1 MKASRYNILV
11 KNSEKETILFN
22 SLYGSMSVL
31 DTVGLGDAMKL
42 LSNPIPGDSA
52 GMYASLVEHKY
63 LVEDTVDELELVRR
77 RKMAGIR
84 DHNRLD
90 LFIMPTLD
98 CNMACAYCYESH
110 IPSMMSEETAEA
122 IIKWIK
128 RELPNYK
135 LITLQWFGGEP
146 MLGFQQV
153 VRISREV
160 RDLASSLG
168 VSCILHMTTNG
179 YLFNE
184 ERIRE
189 IIASGIWDFQITLD
203 GPPATHD
210 RLRVR
215 RDGKGT
221 FDRIF
226 QNIISLVRAD
236 RKVRV
241 TLRVN
246 FNHSNL
252 HEIPTLLEMF
262 PEDVREQL
270 RVLFAPIFG
279 DCRVSATVNLP
290 AEEISASVD
299 KHHRLAE
306 SLGYDVVM
314 GKSIIEPGRLVYCYA
329 ERENQYIINYNAD
342 VYKCTVGGFH
352 PETRV
357 ACLTPDGVMIREEEK
372 WEQWVGR
379 ELFEE
384 SCLSCVYLP
393 LCMGGCRKARM
404 DHQGRGSHCSLIPTN
419 TTYFLKQ
426 VALGGLNTLLRE
438 GLGRARCVE
447 PI

>member
-11 KNSEKETILFN
+11 KSSEEETILFN

-31 DTVGLGDAMKL
+31 DSAGLDDVMKL
-42 LSNPIPGDSA
+42 LSNPVAGDSA
-52 GMYASLVEHKY
+52 GMYARLVEQKY
-63 LVEDTVDELELVRR
+63 LVEDRVDELELVRR
-77 RKMAGIR
+77 RKLAGIG

-98 CNMACAYCYESH
+98 CNMACTYCYESH
-110 IPSMMSEETAEA
+110 IPSMMSVATAEA
-122 IIKWIK
+122 IIRWIK

-135 LITLQWFGGEP
+135 VITLQWFGGEP
-146 MLGFQQV
+146 LLGFQHV
-153 VRISREV
+153 IRITREA

-184 ERIRE
+184 ERIRD
-189 IIASGIWDFQITLD
+189 IIDSGILDFQVTLD
-203 GPPATHD
+203 GPPTIHD

-215 RDGKGT
+215 RDGQGT

-236 RKVRV
+236 RKVKV

-246 FNHSNL
+246 FNHDNL
-252 HEIPTLLEMF
+252 HGIPTLLEMF
-262 PEDVREQL
+262 PKDVREQL
-270 RVLFAPIFG
+270 RVLYAPIFG

-290 AEEISASVD
+290 SEDIAASMD
-299 KHHRLAE
+299 KYYRLAE

-329 ERENQYIINYNAD
+329 ERENQFIINYNAD
-342 VYKCTVGGFH
+342 VYKCTVNGFD
-352 PETRV
+352 PENRV
-357 ACLTPDGVMIREEEK
+357 ACLTPEGVMMREEEK

-384 SCLSCVYLP
+384 RCLSCIYLP
-393 LCMGGCRKARM
+393 LCMGGCRKASM
-404 DHQGRGSHCSLIPTN
+404 DHQGRGSHCSLIPAN
-419 TTYFLKQ
+419 TQYLLKQ
-426 VALGGLNTLLRE
+426 VALGRHQY
-438 GLGRARCVE
+438 
-447 PI
+447 PP